1 MTIDSRNDIALGKLM
16 QRRDAL
22 KLLGTGIAAASLGEI
37 SLGGTAGAQQP
48 KRGGILKVAAPNNPT
63 SLDPY
68 TGGGGLDHTHLYN
81 IFDNLIE
88 FDYETLKPIPGLAES
103 WAFPDPKTMVLNL
116 RAGVLFHDGT
126 PCDAEAV
133 KWNIEN
139 GRTDPRSNVKADF
152 TTVAAT
158 EVTGPLQ
165 VTLRLNQ
172 PDSALPLILA
182 DRAGMMSSPKAVQA
196 LGKEHNRKPVGTGPY
211 TIVSWVDGDRIIL
224 KRNEKYW
231 RDGRPYLDGIEIQ
244 VITEIGT
251 AVRSV
256 LAGDNHYV
264 YFMSPQQKPL
274 VDRAKNL
281 TVVSAPTVYC
291 LLIYFNFSRPPFND
305 VRIRKAINYA
315 VNRED
320 FVKLTLGGV
329 AETANMLLPKAHW
342 AYDAKTA
349 EMYPH
354 SIEKAKQLL
363 AEAGHKDGIELTL
376 VSYTDQTYLRRQDV
390 LIEQLSKA
398 GIKLRFINGTITTG
412 MFFAEQ
418 KGDGLLAAW
427 TGRPDPSLS
436 YSLMFLKD
444 AYYNPGRVEVS
455 KELTEAINNSR
466 ISDSIE
472 ERRKHFATAQRLMM
486 EHALCVPLA
495 FQPELDAFHT
505 RVKGYK
511 PNLLGKPKF
520 EHIWLEG

>member
-1 MTIDSRNDIALGKLM
+1 MTDEARQQAAIGKLL
-16 QRRDAL
+16 QRREAL
-22 KLLGTGIAAASLGEI
+22 KLMGASAVAV
-37 SLGGTAGAQQP
+37 SLGGTASADTP

-103 WAFPDPKTMVLNL
+103 WQFADPKTLVLNL
-116 RAGVLFHDGT
+116 RPGVLFHDGT
-126 PCDAEAV
+126 PCNAEAV
-133 KWNIEN
+133 KWNIDN
-139 GRTDPRSNVKADF
+139 GRSDPRSNVKADF
-152 TTVAAT
+152 VTVDSVD
-158 EVTGPLQ
+158 VTGANQ
-165 VTLRLNQ
+165 VTLRLKQ
-172 PDSALPLILA
+172 PDTALPLILA
-182 DRAGMMSSPKAVQA
+182 DRAGMMSSPKAVQE

-211 TIVSWVDGDRIIL
+211 TLVSWVDGDKIIL

-231 RDGRPYLDGIEIQ
+231 RPGRPYLDGIEIS

-256 LAGDNHYV
+256 LAGDNNYV

-274 VDRAKNL
+274 VDRARNL
-281 TVVSAPTVYC
+281 SVVSAPTVYC
-291 LLIYFNFSRPPFND
+291 LLVYFNYSRPPFND

-315 VNRED
+315 VNRDD

-329 AETANMLLPKAHW
+329 AETATMLLPKSHW
-342 AYDAKTA
+342 AYDKTTA
-349 EMYPH
+349 GMYPH
-354 SIEKAKQLL
+354 DLDKAKKLL
-363 AEAGHKDGIELTL
+363 AEAGHKDGLDLTL
-376 VSYTDQTYLRRQDV
+376 VSYTDQTYLRRQEV

-398 GIKLRFINGTITTG
+398 GIRLRFINGTITTG
-412 MFFAEQ
+412 MFFSEQ

-455 KELTEAINNSR
+455 SELTDAINASR
-466 ISDSIE
+466 VSENIE
-472 ERRKHFATAQRLMM
+472 ERAKVFAKVQQLTM

-505 RVKGYK
+505 KVKGYR

-520 EHIWLEG
+520 EHIYLDG